1 MALNFPVTPTIGQVY
16 SPDELKSWVWSGT
29 AWTVVPKVSPTFTNV
44 TATGSITSPS
54 FVGNVTGNTTG
65 THTGS
70 VVGNITGNTTGTHT
84 GSVVGNVTG
93 NTTGIHAGSVIGS
106 VTGNASTATRLA
118 TATTINGVSFNGT
131 ADIIVTA
138 DSNTLSGTTLKSTV
152 VNSSLTTVGT
162 LNNLTVTGQVTVN
175 NAITATGDISTSSN
189 VIITTAPTAS
199 THATNKKYVDT
210 RSIAMTIALS

>member
-54 FVGNVTGNTTG
+54 FVGNV
-65 THTGS
+65 
-70 VVGNITGNTTGTHT
+70 TGNTTGTHT

-210 RSIAMTIALS
+210 KSIAMSIALS